1 MSNVVPFRRPEGP
14 KPTPRAVQVATPS
27 AVPARPAAAPA
38 AAERWGRALPRLTG
52 DEQEY
57 VSQLLDALKA
67 CPQDEVGDLGE
78 HIAADFSAR
87 DYLEMR
93 RLFSLVGAPALE
105 TLSRDA
111 WRVTFLALG
120 TVGTAVLEHALGG
133 SVSSTY
139 WEQYPQEVRDWAQA
153 VVQQPDQAHLHWPAV
168 AKLHQSKYG
177 QLPEHRLDPT
187 LR

>member
-1 MSNVVPFRRPEGP
+1 MSNVVPFRRPETIPQAG
-14 KPTPRAVQVATPS
+14 QVATPA
-27 AVPARPAAAPA
+27 AVPSKPAP
-38 AAERWGRALPRLTG
+38 AERWGRYLPRLTR

-57 VSQLLDALKA
+57 VRQLLDALKD

-120 TVGTAVLEHALGG
+120 TVGTAVLEHASGG
-133 SVSSTY
+133 SSVSSTY
-139 WEQYPQEVRDWAQA
+139 WEQYPQDVRDWAQA
-153 VVQQPDQAHLHWPAV
+153 VVQQPNQAHLHWPAV
-168 AKLHQSKYG
+168 AKLHHDTYG
-177 QLPEHRLDPT
+177 HLVEHRL
-187 LR
+187 